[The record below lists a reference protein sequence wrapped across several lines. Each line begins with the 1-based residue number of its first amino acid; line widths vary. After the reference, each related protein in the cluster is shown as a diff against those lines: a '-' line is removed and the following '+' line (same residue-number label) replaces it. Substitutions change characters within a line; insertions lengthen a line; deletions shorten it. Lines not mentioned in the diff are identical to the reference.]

1 MMKKLFTLLAAMVF
15 ISTAFAQSPQKMSYQ
30 AVIRNAGE
38 QLINNHSVGMKI
50 SILQGSAAG
59 TVVYTEIQ
67 TPTTNANGLATVEIG
82 SGTIV
87 TGTFSG
93 IDWSAG
99 PYYLKVQTD
108 PGGGTD
114 YTITGTSQLLSVPYA
129 LYSANAGN
137 SSLWSLIGNNI
148 YYNSGNVGIGSAEPV
163 GKLEVVSQDALRLVG
178 YQPFLT
184 LLDANADNARS
195 RIQGVAGDLSLLTE
209 SYLSGVNPFSFLKLA
224 NNGNVGI
231 GSAEPVGRLEVVG
244 QDALRLVGYQPFL
257 TLHDANAGYARGR
270 IQVVA
275 GDLSLFTESYL
286 SGVNTFSFLKLANN
300 GNVGIGSAEPVGK
313 LEVVGQDALRLVGY
327 QPFLTLL
334 DANAGY
340 TRGRIQ
346 SANGNILFYP
356 ESFIVGGSP
365 AVTIFSGSGN
375 VGIGTPKETGYK
387 LSVVGKIICEELK
400 VQLAGNWPDYVFD
413 KKYEL
418 MPLDEL
424 AKNIEQEKHLPGLPS
439 AADVQQDGI
448 SVGEMQ
454 SKLLEKVEQLTLY
467 VIQLQK
473 QNAELVKKDAEIMKL
488 INNSIEC
495 NH

>member
-1 MMKKLFTLLAAMVF
+1 
-15 ISTAFAQSPQKMSYQ
+15 
-30 AVIRNAGE
+30 
-38 QLINNHSVGMKI
+38 
-50 SILQGSAAG
+50 
-59 TVVYTEIQ
+59 
-67 TPTTNANGLATVEIG
+67 
-82 SGTIV
+82 
-87 TGTFSG
+87 
-93 IDWSAG
+93 
-99 PYYLKVQTD
+99 
-108 PGGGTD
+108 
-114 YTITGTSQLLSVPYA
+114 
-129 LYSANAGN
+129 
-137 SSLWSLIGNNI
+137 
-148 YYNSGNVGIGSAEPV
+148 
-163 GKLEVVSQDALRLVG
+163 
-178 YQPFLT
+178 
-184 LLDANADNARS
+184 
-195 RIQGVAGDLSLLTE
+195 LLTE